1 MGRGGRRAGGRAMLD
16 YRCGGNRRV
25 LMVAITGTL
34 GSGLGRDCPR
44 CLAEDRS
51 TRGAWG
57 RWLGSGSS
65 HSNRVRRVL
74 EQVVVVVLCLRR
86 CGAEMVEIR
95 LSTLLLRC
103 GGGSVKTQA
112 EGTTD
117 GCTRTGGSSWRRA
130 RAWDSQRVLRRMRGV
145 ESRATC
151 E

>member
-1 MGRGGRRAGGRAMLD
+1 MGRAGRRAGGRAMLD

-34 GSGLGRDCPR
+34 GSGLGRDCPK
-44 CLAEDRS
+44 CLAEDGS

-65 HSNRVRRVL
+65 HSNRVLGVL
-74 EQVVVVVLCLRR
+74 EQVVVVLCLRR

-103 GGGSVKTQA
+103 GGGRVKTQA
-112 EGTTD
+112 EGTTG
-117 GCTRTGGSSWRRA
+117 GCTGTGGSSWRRA
-130 RAWDSQRVLRRMRGV
+130 RAWDSQRALRRMRAV